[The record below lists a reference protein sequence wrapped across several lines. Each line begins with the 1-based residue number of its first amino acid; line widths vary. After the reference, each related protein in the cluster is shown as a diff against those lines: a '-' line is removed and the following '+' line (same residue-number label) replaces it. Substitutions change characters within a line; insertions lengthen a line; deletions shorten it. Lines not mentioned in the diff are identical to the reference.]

1 MKTFIPLLL
10 FALMIVSSNAQSLH
24 SIGSN
29 ALMEMSC
36 PESFRVV
43 QETGV
48 TAFVMPRKNDENGP
62 ISMRITCYRDAK
74 KEGKDETFVK
84 ELLKELTGTNQT
96 IKVGSN
102 FYATSTEK
110 RTDAKRMNWICK
122 AFYISADGY
131 VVFATVQIIESRKDE
146 AQCRELLNSIPSIIQ
161 SIKRKK
167 G

>member
-1 MKTFIPLLL
+1 M
-10 FALMIVSSNAQSLH
+10 N
-24 SIGSN
+24 
-29 ALMEMSC
+29 C
-36 PESFRVV
+36 PEAFHVV
-43 QETGV
+43 QESGKTV
-48 TAFVMPRKNDENGP
+48 FVMPRKNDENGP

-74 KEGKDETFVK
+74 KEGEDEAFVK
-84 ELLKELTGTNQT
+84 ELLKELTGTDQT

-110 RTDAKRMNWICK
+110 RTDSEKTNWICK

-131 VVFATVQIIESRKDE
+131 VVYATVQIIESRKDE

>member
-1 MKTFIPLLL
+1 
-10 FALMIVSSNAQSLH
+10 
-24 SIGSN
+24 
-29 ALMEMSC
+29 MEMSC
-36 PESFRVV
+36 PESFRVA
-43 QETGV
+43 QESDV

-74 KEGKDETFVK
+74 KEGVDETFVK
-84 ELLKELTGTNQT
+84 KLLSELTGTDQIT
-96 IKVGSN
+96 KVGTN

-110 RTDAKRMNWICK
+110 RTDSEGMNWIYK

-131 VVFATVQIIESRKDE
+131 VVYATVQIIDSRKDE
-146 AQCRELLNSIPSIIQ
+146 AQCRDLLNSIPSIIQ